1 MRVIMGNRPVPTK
14 IKLLTGNPGKQAINK
29 SEPEPLRGIP
39 PMPKWLSEFPVAVE
53 EWNRESTILDGMG
66 VLTMAEAGMLAHR
79 CYLSSEIQQMAVE
92 IKKEGRVAYTSRMD
106 SLGNEV
112 MDAKANPKAIQI
124 KNLIT
129 EYRQLGSLLGM
140 DPASRTRIS
149 VDLDGGKKSKFSG
162 LVSVQGGKR

>member
-1 MRVIMGNRPVPTK
+1 MGNRPVPTK
-14 IKLLTGNPGKQAINK
+14 IKLLTGNPGRYPINK
-29 SEPEPLRGIP
+29 NEPEPLRGIP
-39 PMPKWLSEFPVAVE
+39 AMPKWLSEFPVAVE
-53 EWNRESTILDGMG
+53 EWERESTILHGMG
-66 VLTMAEAGMLAHR
+66 ILTMAEAGVLAQR

-92 IKKEGRVAYTSRMD
+92 IKKEGRVSYTSKMD
-106 SLGNEV
+106 SLGNEI

-149 VDLDGGKKSKFSG
+149 VDLDGGEKSKFSG
-162 LVSVQGGKR
+162 LTGVKGVAR

>member
-1 MRVIMGNRPVPTK
+1 MGNRPVPSK
-14 IKLLTGNPGKQAINK
+14 IKLLTGNPGKQKINEN
-29 SEPEPLRGIP
+29 EPEPLRGIP
-39 PMPKWLSEFPVAVE
+39 QMPKWLNEFPVAVE
-53 EWNRESTILDGMG
+53 EWERESVILDGMG
-66 VLTMAEAGMLAHR
+66 VLTMAEAGMLAQR

-92 IKKEGRVAYTSRMD
+92 IKKEGRVSYTSRMD

-140 DPASRTRIS
+140 DPASRTRIA

-162 LVSVQGGKR
+162 LVSVKGGKK